1 LPCAACSSL
10 VFASRPSAPGWAG
23 AVAATAQHSTAP
35 HAQEAEHDA
44 AGDRTATAGGSAHP
58 AVASRCKCLPSLVV
72 AWDGADENASGSDL
86 AGDPLQFLADPH
98 AASRSEASPI
108 TKIAAT
114 LTAVAACLASLRRPR
129 CALLLCSARSAPL
142 RSAQGVLSAPLLSP
156 ARGQRERE
164 PNSLLAANQR
174 SSHGR
179 STRLTSTFAYPP
191 PSPSTPSVQPL
202 SVRILGRVPN
212 GSLKILQK
220 GLVLAATA
228 PGTRPY

>member
-1 LPCAACSSL
+1 
-10 VFASRPSAPGWAG
+10 
-23 AVAATAQHSTAP
+23 
-35 HAQEAEHDA
+35 
-44 AGDRTATAGGSAHP
+44 
-58 AVASRCKCLPSLVV
+58 VV
-72 AWDGADENASGSDL
+72 AWDGADENASVSDL

-114 LTAVAACLASLRRPR
+114 LTAVAACLASLHRPR
-129 CALLLCSARSAPL
+129 CALLLCSARSVL
-142 RSAQGVLSAPLLSP
+142 RRACCPAPLLSP